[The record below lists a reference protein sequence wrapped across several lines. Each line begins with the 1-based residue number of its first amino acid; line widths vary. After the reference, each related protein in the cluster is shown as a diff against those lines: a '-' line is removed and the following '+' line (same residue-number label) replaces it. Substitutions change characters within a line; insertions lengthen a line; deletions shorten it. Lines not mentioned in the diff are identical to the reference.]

1 MSVLQ
6 FREFP
11 QHIDLDE
18 YPEDFSPAHKRVLS
32 ARKIMPS
39 QIRKPLNALLTVA
52 ELKGAVTA
60 AELIYQH
67 LQVNHKILIAGDYDA
82 DGATATALIY
92 RVLRHLGA
100 DVDFIVPNRFSMG
113 YGLSAAVVS
122 EIIAKSPQLVITVD
136 NGITAC
142 ESVDSLRGQGID
154 VIVSDHHL
162 PLDVLP
168 NANVIVNPNAN
179 GCQFASKALAGVGV
193 AFYLMLA
200 LRQVL
205 QTNDDKRLDDFNMAS
220 LLDLV
225 ALGTISDMV
234 PMDYNN
240 RIMVEQGL
248 RRIRKRECCIG
259 IRALAE
265 VAGVNLKSLN
275 TMDVAYQITP
285 RLNAAG
291 RVSDMAL
298 GVDCLLT
305 QEASLAMDYA
315 LELNE
320 LNNER
325 KSIEN
330 EMKSG
335 AKDIIATLDG
345 GDGCGFCLFDEDW
358 HEGVIGILASRI
370 KEEYE
375 APVIVFTAGDEQ
387 LKGSARSIKGVD
399 MVDVLSEAK
408 KQLPDEIIS
417 YGGHAMAAGISLT
430 KDGFAKFRET
440 ILPIFAKFM
449 QNRQVD
455 EAIYTDGALLPYEFN
470 VKNAEFLKTMETW
483 GMGLAEPLFCN
494 EFYVENIRMVGIN
507 HTKFAL
513 IEKTSNLQLEAI
525 AFNRHDTYQYLK
537 PGHYTIS
544 YRLTVNEWQGVKK
557 MSLLVS
563 HISGSDK

>member
-1 MSVLQ
+1 MQ
-6 FREFP
+6 FRESQ
-11 QHIDLDE
+11 QHINLDD
-18 YPEDFSPAHKRVLS
+18 YPQDFSPAHKRVLS
-32 ARKIMPS
+32 ARKIAPNE
-39 QIRKPLNALLTVA
+39 IRKPLTALLTVA
-52 ELKGAVTA
+52 EMKGALLA
-60 AELIYQH
+60 AELIYRHIEKQ
-67 LQVNHKILIAGDYDA
+67 NKILIAGDYDA
-82 DGATATALIY
+82 DGATATALII

-100 DVDFIVPNRFSMG
+100 TIDFIVPNRFSMG
-113 YGLSAAVVS
+113 YGLSAAVV
-122 EIIAKSPQLVITVD
+122 EAVIDKSPQLVVTVD

-142 ESVDSLRGQGID
+142 DSVQRLREQGID
-154 VIVSDHHL
+154 VIISDHHL
-162 PLDVLP
+162 PLDTLP

-179 GCQFASKALAGVGV
+179 GCQFPSKAIAGVGV

-205 QTNDDKRLDDFNMAS
+205 QAKADKRLDDFNMAS

-240 RIMVEQGL
+240 RVMVEQGL
-248 RRIRKRECCIG
+248 RRIRKRQCSLG
-259 IRALAE
+259 ILALAE
-265 VAGVNLKSLN
+265 VAGVSLATLN

-305 QEASLAMDYA
+305 QEANLAMDYA
-315 LELNE
+315 LELND

-325 KSIEN
+325 KAIEN
-330 EMKSG
+330 EMKSS
-335 AKDIIATLDG
+335 AKAIIQRIDNQSASG
-345 GDGCGFCLFDEDW
+345 YCLFDKDW

-370 KEEYE
+370 KEEYK
-375 APVIVFTAGDEQ
+375 APAIVFTEGDDY
-387 LKGSARSIKGVD
+387 LKGSARSIKGID
-399 MVDVLSEAK
+399 IVDVLSEAK
-408 KQLPDEIIS
+408 KQLPDDIIS
-417 YGGHAMAAGISLT
+417 YGGHAMAAGVNIS
-430 KDGFAKFRET
+430 KSAFANFRST
-440 ILPIFAKFM
+440 ILSIFATHLEK
-449 QNRQVD
+449 RVAD
-455 EAIYTDGALLPYEFN
+455 DTVYTDGALLPYEFN
-470 VKNAEFLKTMETW
+470 VKNAEFLKTLETW
-483 GMGLAEPLFCN
+483 GVGLSEPLFCN
-494 EFYVENIRMVGIN
+494 EFYLEHSRMVGIN

-525 AFNRHDTYQYLK
+525 AFNRHDVYQYLK

-563 HISGSDK
+563 HINGSDK